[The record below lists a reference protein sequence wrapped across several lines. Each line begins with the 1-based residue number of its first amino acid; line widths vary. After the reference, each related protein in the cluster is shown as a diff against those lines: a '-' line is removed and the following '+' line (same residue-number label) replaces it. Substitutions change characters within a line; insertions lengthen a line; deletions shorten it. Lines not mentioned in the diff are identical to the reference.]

1 MSRVTSKHQMNKFL
15 ILLSLLVSG
24 YILLGVLF
32 PIDEEIQDSRVISN
46 CWDEELKICKDENK
60 GDACTFGVYKLCAA
74 KHPKMQK
81 TFESRLDACTYK
93 NDGTAIDNPDILECA
108 GVESDRINKYCWE
121 KYANVEAQTECRE
134 RGY

>member
-1 MSRVTSKHQMNKFL
+1 MNKLL
-15 ILLSLLVSG
+15 IAITMILGLYVLYSLVS
-24 YILLGVLF
+24 
-32 PIDEEIQDSRVISN
+32 PIDEEIRDSRVISN

-60 GDACTFGVYKLCAA
+60 GDECTFGVYKLCAA

-81 TFESRLDACTYK
+81 TFESRLDTCTYK

-121 KYANVEAQTECRE
+121 KYAYVEAQTECRE

>member
-1 MSRVTSKHQMNKFL
+1 MKKFL
-15 ILLSLLVSG
+15 ILVSLIVSE
-24 YILLGVLF
+24 YILVGVLF
-32 PIDEEIQDSRVISN
+32 PIDEEIRDSRVISN

-60 GDACTFGVYKLCAA
+60 GDACTFGVYELCSA

-81 TFESRLDACTYK
+81 TFESRLDTCSYK

-108 GVESDRINKYCWE
+108 GIESDRINKYCWE
-121 KYANVEAQTECRE
+121 KYAYVEAQTECRE

>member
-1 MSRVTSKHQMNKFL
+1 MLRVINIHQMNKFL

-24 YILLGVLF
+24 YILVGVLF
-32 PIDEEIQDSRVISN
+32 PIDEEIRDSRVISN
-46 CWDEELKICKDENK
+46 CWDEQLKICKDENK
-60 GDACTFGVYKLCAA
+60 GDACTFGVYELCAA

-81 TFESRLDACTYK
+81 TFESRLDTCTYK

-108 GVESDRINKYCWE
+108 GIESDRIDKYCWE
-121 KYANVEAQTECRE
+121 KYAYVEAQTECRE

>member
-1 MSRVTSKHQMNKFL
+1 MNKFL
-15 ILLSLLVSG
+15 ALVGLLIVTYVAISLIMPS
-24 YILLGVLF
+24 
-32 PIDEEIQDSRVISN
+32 DEEIRDSRVISN

-108 GVESDRINKYCWE
+108 GIESDRINKYCWE

>member
-1 MSRVTSKHQMNKFL
+1 MNKFL

-32 PIDEEIQDSRVISN
+32 PIDEEIRDSRVISN

-108 GVESDRINKYCWE
+108 GIESDRINKYCWE
-121 KYANVEAQTECRE
+121 KYAYVEAQTECRE

>member
-1 MSRVTSKHQMNKFL
+1 MNKFL

-24 YILLGVLF
+24 YILVGVLF
-32 PIDEEIQDSRVISN
+32 PIDEEIRDSRVISN

-81 TFESRLDACTYK
+81 TFESRLDTCTYK
-93 NDGTAIDNPDILECA
+93 NDGNTIDNPDIAVGYIVGIDLPTTT
-108 GVESDRINKYCWE
+108 GLNWLQVWITY
-121 KYANVEAQTECRE
+121 QTDAS
-134 RGY
+134 

>member
-1 MSRVTSKHQMNKFL
+1 MSCIVMNKFL
-15 ILLSLLVSG
+15 ALVGLLIVTYVAISLIIPS
-24 YILLGVLF
+24 
-32 PIDEEIQDSRVISN
+32 DKEIRDSRVISN

-81 TFESRLDACTYK
+81 TFESRLNACTYK

-108 GVESDRINKYCWE
+108 EIESDRINKYCWE
-121 KYANVEAQTECRE
+121 KYAYVEAQTECRE

>member
-1 MSRVTSKHQMNKFL
+1 MNKFL
-15 ILLSLLVSG
+15 ILLSFLLAG
-24 YILLGVLF
+24 YILLGALF
-32 PIDEEIQDSRVISN
+32 PIDEEIRDSRVISN
-46 CWDEELKICKDENK
+46 CWDKELKICKDENK
-60 GDACTFGVYKLCAA
+60 GDACTFGVYELCAA

-108 GVESDRINKYCWE
+108 GIESDRINKYCWE
-121 KYANVEAQTECRE
+121 KYAYVEAQTECRE

>member
-1 MSRVTSKHQMNKFL
+1 MNKLL
-15 ILLSLLVSG
+15 IAITMILGLYVLYSLVS
-24 YILLGVLF
+24 
-32 PIDEEIQDSRVISN
+32 PIDEEIRDSRVISN

-60 GDACTFGVYKLCAA
+60 GDECTFSVYKLCAA

-81 TFESRLDACTYK
+81 TFESRLDTCTYK

-108 GVESDRINKYCWE
+108 GIESDRINKYCWE
-121 KYANVEAQTECRE
+121 KYAYVEAQTECRE

>member
-1 MSRVTSKHQMNKFL
+1 MNKFL

-24 YILLGVLF
+24 YILVGVLF
-32 PIDEEIQDSRVISN
+32 PIDEEIRDSRVISN

-60 GDACTFGVYKLCAA
+60 GDACTFRVYELCAA

-81 TFESRLDACTYK
+81 TFESRLDTCSYK

-108 GVESDRINKYCWE
+108 GIESDRINKYCWE
-121 KYANVEAQTECRE
+121 KYAYVEAQTECRE

>member
-1 MSRVTSKHQMNKFL
+1 MNKLL
-15 ILLSLLVSG
+15 IAITMILGLYVLYSLVS
-24 YILLGVLF
+24 
-32 PIDEEIQDSRVISN
+32 PIDEEIRDSRVISN

-60 GDACTFGVYKLCAA
+60 GDECTFGVYKLCAA

-81 TFESRLDACTYK
+81 TFESRLDTCTYK

-108 GVESDRINKYCWE
+108 GIESDRINKYCWE
-121 KYANVEAQTECRE
+121 KYSYVEAQTECRE

>member
-1 MSRVTSKHQMNKFL
+1 MNKLL
-15 ILLSLLVSG
+15 IAITMILGLYVLYSLVS
-24 YILLGVLF
+24 
-32 PIDEEIQDSRVISN
+32 PIDEEIRDSRVISN

-60 GDACTFGVYKLCAA
+60 GDECTFGVYKLCAA

-81 TFESRLDACTYK
+81 TFESRLDTCTYK

-108 GVESDRINKYCWE
+108 GIESDRINKYCWE
-121 KYANVEAQTECRE
+121 KYAYVEAQTECRE

>member
-1 MSRVTSKHQMNKFL
+1 MKNFL
-15 ILLSLLVSG
+15 ILVSLFVSG

-32 PIDEEIQDSRVISN
+32 PIDEEIRDSRVMSN

-74 KHPKMQK
+74 KHPKMQR
-81 TFESRLDACTYK
+81 TFESRLDTCSYK
-93 NDGTAIDNPDILECA
+93 NDGTAIDNPNILECA
-108 GVESDRINKYCWE
+108 GIESDRINKYCWE
-121 KYANVEAQTECRE
+121 KYAYVEAQTECRE